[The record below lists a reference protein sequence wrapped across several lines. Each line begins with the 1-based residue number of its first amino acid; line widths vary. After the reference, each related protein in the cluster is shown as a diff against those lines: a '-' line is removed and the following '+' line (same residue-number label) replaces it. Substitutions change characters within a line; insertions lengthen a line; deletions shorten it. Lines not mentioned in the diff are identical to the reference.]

1 MSICKMF
8 KVKLFD
14 FVHIKVINA
23 INPKVTLAALDILP
37 LSDAVV
43 T

>member
-8 KVKLFD
+8 KVKVFD

-23 INPKVTLAALDILP
+23 INPKITLAALDILP
-37 LSDAVV
+37 LIDAVV